1 MYIDLKE
8 AQDNYD
14 KVSELRDISKQVAE
28 LGLKINQSELEEKI
42 ELLEPE
48 LKLDLEGRPFFFP
61 AIYNKIRDDKV
72 LEDGELESNT
82 SQEHLDILS
91 GDWLKNRKQ
100 KPEDPNNIP
109 VVDPEMK
116 GKMQA
121 FLTKLQ
127 GNEDLDL
134 SKYYDA

>member
-1 MYIDLKE
+1 M
-8 AQDNYD
+8 
-14 KVSELRDISKQVAE
+14 
-28 LGLKINQSELEEKI
+28 
-42 ELLEPE
+42 
-48 LKLDLEGRPFFFP
+48 LDLEGRPFFFP

-127 GNEDLDL
+127 GNEELDL
-134 SKYYDA
+134 SKYYDAEDSPLKKNKK